1 MSRISPR
8 EAVER
13 SRLSGGSDEL
23 KQLWIADR
31 ILRLAEYQDVVERVN
46 DQISELRDVESPP
59 NPFDPMRQPKGY
71 AEWERI
77 QAENPPQPKRIP
89 AMLLKMKI
97 EALRTAAEELGQLP
111 NELPPATQD
120 AVYTVVG
127 ISHDDLRRGLT

>member
-13 SRLSGGSDEL
+13 SRLSGATDEL
-23 KQLWIADR
+23 SKLWISDR

-46 DQISELRDVESPP
+46 EQISELRDVEPNP
-59 NPFDPMRQPKGY
+59 NPFDQRTQRR
-71 AEWERI
+71 AWEDWEKFS
-77 QAENPPQPKRIP
+77 AENPPRPGRIP

-120 AVYTVVG
+120 AVYHVVG
-127 ISHDDLRRGLT
+127 ISNEDLGKLR

>member
-13 SRLSGGSDEL
+13 SRLSEGGNDIS
-23 KQLWIADR
+23 QLWIADR

-46 DQISELRDVESPP
+46 DQISELRDIE
-59 NPFDPMRQPKGY
+59 
-71 AEWERI
+71 
-77 QAENPPQPKRIP
+77 AENPYDPVRQPLRHRDWQPPEPKRIP

-111 NELPPATQD
+111 NELPPNTEG

-127 ISHDDLRRGLT
+127 VSNEDLRKLR

>member
-13 SRLSGGSDEL
+13 SRLTEGGDEL

-46 DQISELRDVESPP
+46 DQISELRDAEPQQNPYDPVRQAAMYKAWDEAARQRPP
-59 NPFDPMRQPKGY
+59 
-71 AEWERI
+71 E
-77 QAENPPQPKRIP
+77 PKRIP

-111 NELPPATQD
+111 NDLPQASEKS
-120 AVYTVVG
+120 VYAVVG
-127 ISHDDLRRGLT
+127 VSNDDLRKLQ

>member
-13 SRLSGGSDEL
+13 SRLSGGADEL
-23 KQLWIADR
+23 KALWISDR

-46 DQISELRDVESPP
+46 EQISEVRDIEPEE
-59 NPFDPMRQPKGY
+59 NPYNPKTEPFAY
-71 AEWERI
+71 KDWFRI
-77 QAENPPQPKRIP
+77 QAENPRKPGRIP

-127 ISHDDLRRGLT
+127 ISNDDLKKLR